1 MQQRSPRIQIMLAPK
16 SREIFTR
23 LANAQ
28 GKPLATIVSQF
39 LDEMSPVLANV
50 GPVVERAVNI
60 ISKVSARE
68 RDRYADAE
76 AELLEHASAAMSLLA
91 KVDGTIDQLSLD
103 LGSSAKALREALPS
117 SMAAIA
123 ARPVDP
129 LDTNRGVNIPVES
142 KKRDKTS
149 RIKSNPHVSLQTSVK
164 RRAARKTS

>member
-50 GPVVERAVNI
+50 PVVERAVNI